1 MSSDELHP
9 DLLHHYSDLPTCDS
23 ILFGGLHLASRAA
36 ALRALNTSA
45 QRKITLIHTVSH
57 ASVYD
62 LLSFPM
68 TRALEALFGELKLA
82 DLQVDED
89 SVGKQNGGDGGK
101 EGMRSDTASTTKCKE
116 LKPSKKEKKKS
127 KTLQG
132 VIVPSSVK
140 LSEGCEA
147 FSTQGF
153 EEVSVALLFMRAR
166 SFTYCSTA

>member
-62 LLSFPM
+62 LLSFLM
-68 TRALEALFGELKLA
+68 TRALEALFGELKLE

-89 SVGKQNGGDGGK
+89 SVGKQNGDGDGGK
-101 EGMRSDTASTTKCKE
+101 EGLRSDTASTTKCKE
-116 LKPSKKEKKKS
+116 SKPSTKEKKKS

-147 FSTQGF
+147 FATQGF
-153 EEVSVALLFMRAR
+153 EEVSVA
-166 SFTYCSTA
+166 